1 VECGRAIGKMA
12 PMPPSPRDVELSP
25 AARSARVALY
35 LLLLAAAAAA
45 LLIPPGNEPGAALG
59 RRAELLVAPLLLGA
73 FAIGFTAYRFA
84 LVRSGRYHAGKA
96 FVQVGLLG
104 LVLFL
109 FVPGSVE
116 RWKASGATPPVD
128 LTRQLRSADPEA
140 RAMAAELV
148 RHRQPDDAR
157 RYVPRLV
164 ALLSDPAV
172 EVRRQARASL
182 TAMAHDDVGGEG
194 PEAAERWRTYW
205 SARGVA
211 FPP

>member
-1 VECGRAIGKMA
+1 VGRR
-12 PMPPSPRDVELSP
+12 PE
-25 AARSARVALY
+25 
-35 LLLLAAAAAA
+35 LLLA
-45 LLIPPGNEPGAALG
+45 P
-59 RRAELLVAPLLLGA
+59 VLLGL
-73 FAIGFTAYRFA
+73 FAIGFTAYRFT

-128 LTRQLRSADPEA
+128 LTRQLRSVDPEA

-148 RHRQPDDAR
+148 RHREPQDAR

-164 ALLSDPAV
+164 ALLSDPSV
-172 EVRRQARASL
+172 EVRRQARGSL
-182 TAMAHDDVGGEG
+182 TAMAREDVGGEG
-194 PEAAERWRTYW
+194 PDAPDRWRAYW
-205 SARGVA
+205 AARGIA
-211 FPP
+211 FPQ

>member
-1 VECGRAIGKMA
+1 VECGLPIGKMVSMA
-12 PMPPSPRDVELSP
+12 PSLRDVELSP

-45 LLIPPGNEPGAALG
+45 LLIPTENAPGAALG
-59 RRAELLVAPLLLGA
+59 RRAELLVAPVLLGA
-73 FAIGFTAYRFA
+73 FALGFTAYRFT
-84 LVRSGRYHAGKA
+84 LVRSGKYHAGKA

-116 RWKASGATPPVD
+116 RWKASGATTPVD

-148 RHRQPDDAR
+148 RHRLPEDAR

-164 ALLSDPAV
+164 ALLSDPAT

-182 TAMAHDDVGGEG
+182 AAMAREDVGGEG
-194 PEAAERWRTYW
+194 PDAADRWRAHW

>member
-1 VECGRAIGKMA
+1 MVPMKMN
-12 PMPPSPRDVELSP
+12 PGDRDLSA
-25 AARSARVALY
+25 AARSARVVLY

-45 LLIPPGNEPGAALG
+45 LLVPPGADVGDGPG
-59 RRAELLVAPLLLGA
+59 RRPELLLAPVLLGV
-73 FAIGFTAYRFA
+73 FAIGFTAYRYS
-84 LVRSGRYHAGKA
+84 LVRAGAYHAGKA

-104 LVLFL
+104 LVLVL

-116 RWKASGATPPVD
+116 RWKASGGTKPVD

-148 RHRQPDDAR
+148 RHRSPDDAR

-164 ALLSDPAV
+164 VLIDDPSV
-172 EVRRQARASL
+172 EVRRQAVDSL
-182 TAMAHDDVGGEG
+182 VSLAGQDAGGEG
-194 PEAAERWRTYW
+194 PEAAERWRAFW
-205 SARGVA
+205 AGRGVA

>member
-1 VECGRAIGKMA
+1 MG
-12 PMPPSPRDVELSP
+12 PMLPSPRDAELSP
-25 AARSARVALY
+25 AARTARVVLY
-35 LLLLAAAAAA
+35 LLLLGAAAAA
-45 LLIPPGNEPGAALG
+45 LLVVPGSDADASAG
-59 RRAELLVAPLLLGA
+59 RRAELLLAPVLLGA
-73 FAIGFTAYRFA
+73 FAIGFTAYRFT
-84 LVRSGRYHAGKA
+84 LVRAGQYHAGKA
-96 FVQVGLLG
+96 FVQVGLIG

-128 LTRQLRSADPEA
+128 LTRQLRSSDPEA

-148 RHRQPDDAR
+148 RHRDSRDAR

-164 ALLSDPAV
+164 ALMSDPAG

-182 TAMAHDDVGGEG
+182 VAMAQEDVGGEG
-194 PEAAERWRTYW
+194 PEAADRWRAYW
-205 SARGVA
+205 AARGVA

>member
-1 VECGRAIGKMA
+1 ML
-12 PMPPSPRDVELSP
+12 PSPSQLDLSP
-25 AARSARVALY
+25 AARSARVVLW
-35 LLLLAAAAAA
+35 LLLIGAAAAA
-45 LLIPPGNEPGAALG
+45 LLVSPGVDPSAVPG
-59 RRAELLVAPLLLGA
+59 RRPELLLAPVLLGA
-73 FAIGFTAYRFA
+73 FAVGFTAYRFT
-84 LVRSGRYHAGKA
+84 LVRAGQYHAGKA

-109 FVPGSVE
+109 FLPGSVE
-116 RWKASGATPPVD
+116 RWKASGAVPPVD

-148 RHRQPDDAR
+148 RHRAPDDAR

-164 ALLSDPAV
+164 ALVDDASP

-182 TAMAHDDVGGEG
+182 TALAGLDAGGDGEG
-194 PEAAERWRTYW
+194 AAERWRAYW
-205 SARGVA
+205 TPRGVA

>member
-1 VECGRAIGKMA
+1 MSG
-12 PMPPSPRDVELSP
+12 MPPSRDTELSP
-25 AARSARVALY
+25 AASTARVVLY
-35 LLLLAAAAAA
+35 LLLLGAAAAA
-45 LLIPPGNEPGAALG
+45 LLVPQGDEPGGGVG
-59 RRAELLVAPLLLGA
+59 RRPELLLAPVLLGL
-73 FAIGFTAYRFA
+73 FAIGFTAYRFT

-128 LTRQLRSADPEA
+128 LTRQLRSVDPEA

-148 RHRQPDDAR
+148 RHRDPQDAR

-164 ALLSDPAV
+164 ALLSDPSV
-172 EVRRQARASL
+172 EVRRQARGSL
-182 TAMAHDDVGGEG
+182 IARAHEDVGGDG
-194 PEAAERWRTYW
+194 PDAPDRWRAHW
-205 SARGVA
+205 ASRGIA
-211 FPP
+211 FPQ

>member
-1 VECGRAIGKMA
+1 
-12 PMPPSPRDVELSP
+12 MPPEPRDRELTS
-25 AARSARVALY
+25 AARSARVVLY
-35 LLLLAAAAAA
+35 LLLLGAAAAA
-45 LLIPPGNEPGAALG
+45 LLVPGGAEPGAGAG
-59 RRAELLVAPLLLGA
+59 RRAELLLAPVLLGA
-73 FAIGFTAYRFA
+73 FAIGFTAYRYT

-128 LTRQLRSADPEA
+128 LTRQLRAADPEA

-148 RHRQPDDAR
+148 RHRSSEDAR

-164 ALLSDPAV
+164 LLLDDPSA
-172 EVRRQARASL
+172 EVRRQATASMVAL
-182 TAMAHDDVGGEG
+182 AGQDAGGDG
-194 PEAAERWRTYW
+194 PEAAQRWRAYW
-205 SARGVA
+205 AGQGVA

>member
-1 VECGRAIGKMA
+1 
-12 PMPPSPRDVELSP
+12 MPPSPRDAELSP
-25 AARSARVALY
+25 AAQFARVLLY

-45 LLIPPGNEPGAALG
+45 LLITPGNDPGSGTGVG
-59 RRAELLVAPLLLGA
+59 RRAELLLAPGLLAL
-73 FAIGFTAYRFA
+73 FAIAFTFYRFT
-84 LVRSGRYHAGKA
+84 LVRSGKYHAGKA

-128 LTRQLRSADPEA
+128 LSRQLRSADPEA

-148 RHRQPDDAR
+148 RHREPQDAR

-164 ALLSDPAV
+164 SLLSDPTV

-182 TAMAHDDVGGEG
+182 STMAREDVGGDG
-194 PEAAERWRTYW
+194 ADAADRWRAYW

-211 FPP
+211 FPQ

>member
-1 VECGRAIGKMA
+1 MERDAGTGKMA
-12 PMPPSPRDVELSP
+12 AMPPAARDVELSP
-25 AARSARVALY
+25 AARTARVVLY

-45 LLIPPGNEPGAALG
+45 LLVPSADEPGAATG
-59 RRAELLVAPLLLGA
+59 RRADLLLAPVLLGV
-73 FAIGFTAYRFA
+73 FAIGFAAYRFT
-84 LVRSGRYHAGKA
+84 LVRAGQYHAGKA

-116 RWKASGATPPVD
+116 RWKASGALPPVD

-148 RHRQPDDAR
+148 RHREAADAR

-164 ALLSDPAV
+164 TLLDDASP

-182 TAMAHDDVGGEG
+182 LALAREDAGGEG
-194 PEAAERWRTYW
+194 PDAGERWRAWW

>member
-1 VECGRAIGKMA
+1 MA
-12 PMPPSPRDVELSP
+12 TSRDVELSP
-25 AARSARVALY
+25 AARAVRVGLY

-45 LLIPPGNEPGAALG
+45 LLVPPGAEPGTG
-59 RRAELLVAPLLLGA
+59 RRAELLVAPALLAL
-73 FAIGFTAYRFA
+73 FAIGFAVYRFR
-84 LVRSGRYHAGKA
+84 LVRAGQYHAGKA
-96 FVQVGLLG
+96 FIQVGLIG
-104 LVLFL
+104 LVLAL

-116 RWKASGATPPVD
+116 RWKASGAVPPVD

-148 RHRQPDDAR
+148 RHRDGNDAR

-164 ALLSDPAV
+164 GLLDDPTA

-182 TAMAHDDVGGEG
+182 VALAQEDVGGEG
-194 PEAAERWRTYW
+194 PDAAERWRAWW
-205 SARGVA
+205 SGRGVA